1 MIIYYI
7 AEENIFVV
15 IVYSKKMGN
24 MKNRTDVKLGRNKKD
39 YLEWTSKPSYIY
51 IWQKIFDNDLVAIHK
66 SKIKLT
72 FNKTAYVKM
81 CIFDLSKVLI
91 YEFHFDYSKNKNG
104 NKSRLFFTDTDSVRY
119 EIKTEEVYE

>member
-1 MIIYYI
+1 
-7 AEENIFVV
+7 
-15 IVYSKKMGN
+15 
-24 MKNRTDVKLGRNKKD
+24 
-39 YLEWTSKPSYIY
+39 
-51 IWQKIFDNDLVAIHK
+51 
-66 SKIKLT
+66 
-72 FNKTAYVKM
+72 M